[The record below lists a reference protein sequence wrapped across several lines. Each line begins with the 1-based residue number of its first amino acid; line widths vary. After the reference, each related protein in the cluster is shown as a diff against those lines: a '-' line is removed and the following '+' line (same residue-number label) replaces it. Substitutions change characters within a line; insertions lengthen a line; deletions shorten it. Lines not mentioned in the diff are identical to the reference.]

1 MLGVFTPGQKALV
14 RGWWRK
20 VTAAHPS
27 ARNFKDMKVPIVG
40 KRKRYTANQHFTDLR
55 FGDIERGVFGILLVE
70 SIKYAHSSISYID
83 DVTETQC
90 FGAIPT
96 IIAKCGSF
104 LKEEAMT
111 TEGIFR
117 MSGSS
122 RRIRMLQSIF
132 DTPDLYGSQLD
143 WRGYTVH
150 DAANVMKRF
159 LNFLPE
165 PVITLEYYRRL
176 KDTTIAE
183 YPNLDEKIEAIQGVI
198 ECLPI
203 AHQYLLLYLLDML
216 GMFVT
221 AQEYTRMDTTC
232 LAAVFAPGILSHPDD
247 ELNPAG
253 YVESQRV
260 LAFLIENQER
270 FSMPRAH
277 TFVNAADESNAL
289 PLPSSKNM
297 TVPPKSFN
305 KAKNEERPKPP
316 QQRASTIYSL
326 AAGSYSGSGIES
338 ILDADLD
345 LPSPTVALRR
355 SKTAPSRRDKYG
367 SHEPQQIVHVNRTS
381 SQGSSYRRGHIRTT
395 RIGSPI
401 EQ

>member
-1 MLGVFTPGQKALV
+1 MSSFEMLGVFTPNQKTLV
-14 RGWWRK
+14 RGWWKK

-27 ARNFKDMKVPIVG
+27 ARNFKEMKVPIVD
-40 KRKRYTANQHFTDLR
+40 K
-55 FGDIERGVFGILLVE
+55 GVFGILLVE

-90 FGAIPT
+90 FGVIPT

-117 MSGSS
+117 ISGSS
-122 RRIRMLQSIF
+122 RRTRMLQSIF

-165 PVITLEYYRRL
+165 PVITLEYYRKF
-176 KDTTIAE
+176 KDTALAE
-183 YPNLDEKIEAIQGVI
+183 FPNLDQKIQAIQGVI

-221 AQEYTRMDTTC
+221 VQEYTRMDTTC
-232 LAAVFAPGILSHPDD
+232 LASVFAPGILSHPDD

-253 YVESQRV
+253 YFESQRV
-260 LAFLIENQER
+260 LSFLIEYQER
-270 FSMPRAH
+270 FSMPRSS
-277 TFVNAADESNAL
+277 TITTILDENNASNVI
-289 PLPSSKNM
+289 PPSSNQVAAVPQKN
-297 TVPPKSFN
+297 FN
-305 KAKNEERPKPP
+305 KAKKEERPKLTE
-316 QQRASTIYSL
+316 QRASTIYSL

-338 ILDADLD
+338 ILDADLE
-345 LPSPTVALRR
+345 LPPPTVTLRR

-381 SQGSSYRRGHIRTT
+381 SQGSKRGGFLRGTP
-395 RIGSPI
+395 IGSPI
-401 EQ
+401 QEKI

>member
-1 MLGVFTPGQKALV
+1 MSSFEMLGVFTPGQKALV

-27 ARNFKDMKVPIVG
+27 ARNFKDMRVPIVD
-40 KRKRYTANQHFTDLR
+40 K
-55 FGDIERGVFGILLVE
+55 GVFGILLVE

-117 MSGSS
+117 ISGSS

-132 DTPDLYGSQLD
+132 DTPELYGSQLD

-165 PVITLEYYRRL
+165 PVITLEYYRKL

-183 YPNLDEKIEAIQGVI
+183 YPNVDAKIEAVQGVI

-221 AQEYTRMDTTC
+221 AQDYTRMDTAC

-253 YVESQRV
+253 YLESQRV
-260 LAFLIENQER
+260 LIFLIEHQER

-277 TFVNAADESNAL
+277 TFANTTDQNNAL
-289 PLPSSKNM
+289 PPSNS
-297 TVPPKSFN
+297 VPPKIKDFN
-305 KAKNEERPKPP
+305 KAIKEERPNPP

-338 ILDADLD
+338 ILDADLE
-345 LPSPTVALRR
+345 LPPPTVTLRR

-381 SQGSSYRRGHIRTT
+381 SQGSGNRRGHLKTT
-395 RIGSPI
+395 RIGSPMN
-401 EQ
+401 Q

>member
-1 MLGVFTPGQKALV
+1 MSSFEMLGVFTPNQKALV
-14 RGWWRK
+14 RGWWKK

-27 ARNFKDMKVPIVG
+27 ARNFKEMKVPIVE
-40 KRKRYTANQHFTDLR
+40 K
-55 FGDIERGVFGILLVE
+55 GVFGILLVD

-90 FGAIPT
+90 FGVIPT

-117 MSGSS
+117 ISGSS
-122 RRIRMLQSIF
+122 RRTRMLQSIF

-165 PVITLEYYRRL
+165 PVITLEYYRKF
-176 KDTTIAE
+176 KDTTLAE
-183 YPNLDEKIEAIQGVI
+183 YPNLDQKIEAVQGVI

-221 AQEYTRMDTTC
+221 AQEYTRMDITC
-232 LAAVFAPGILSHPDD
+232 LASVFAPGILSHPDD

-253 YVESQRV
+253 YLESQRV
-260 LAFLIENQER
+260 LSFLIENQER
-270 FSMPRAH
+270 FSMPR
-277 TFVNAADESNAL
+277 SNTIATSTSQSSANNTIA
-289 PLPSSKNM
+289 PSSNQVA
-297 TVPPKSFN
+297 TVPQKNFS
-305 KAKNEERPKPP
+305 KAKKEERPKLTEH
-316 QQRASTIYSL
+316 RASTIYSL

-338 ILDADLD
+338 ILDGDLE
-345 LPSPTVALRR
+345 LPVPTVTLRR

-381 SQGSSYRRGHIRTT
+381 SQGSRGAGYLRATP
-395 RIGSPI
+395 IGSPTREKI
-401 EQ
+401 